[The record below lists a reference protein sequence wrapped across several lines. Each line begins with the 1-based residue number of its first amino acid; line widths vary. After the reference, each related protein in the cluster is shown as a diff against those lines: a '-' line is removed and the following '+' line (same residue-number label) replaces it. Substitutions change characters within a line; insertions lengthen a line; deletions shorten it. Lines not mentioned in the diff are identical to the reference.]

1 MKTIGLIPQRP
12 PFVMVDDMEIISSE
26 HCRTTLLIKEGN
38 LLCDGTSFGES
49 GVLEH
54 IAQSAAAFIGDK
66 SLREEGRIWPGYI
79 GEIKK
84 FNFLGFA
91 KPGDVLTTEI
101 RITTI
106 FGDVTAI
113 EAQTSVSSGADN
125 QHPVASCAMKLFVDR
140 SHA

>member
-1 MKTIGLIPQRP
+1 MKTIGLIPQHP
-12 PFVMVDDMEIISSE
+12 PFVMVDDMEVISPE

-38 LLCDGTSFGES
+38 LLCDETFFGES

-79 GEIKK
+79 GEIKN
-84 FNFLGFA
+84 FNFLDSA
-91 KPGDVLTTEI
+91 KTGDVLTTEI

-113 EAQTSVSSGADN
+113 EAHTSVSSGTDN
-125 QHPVASCAMKLFVDR
+125 YRPVASCGMKLFVDR

>member
-12 PFVMVDDMEIISSE
+12 PFVMVDDLEIISPE

-38 LLCDGTSFGES
+38 LLCDETIFGES

-79 GEIKK
+79 GEIKN
-84 FNFLGFA
+84 FNFLDSA
-91 KPGDVLTTEI
+91 KTGDVLTTEI
-101 RITTI
+101 RISTI

-113 EAQTSVSSGADN
+113 EAHTSVSSGADN
-125 QHPVASCAMKLFVDR
+125 YRPVASCGMKLFVDR

>member
-12 PFVMVDDMEIISSE
+12 PFVMVDDLEIISPE

-38 LLCDGTSFGES
+38 LLCDETIFGES

-79 GEIKK
+79 GEIKN
-84 FNFLGFA
+84 FNFLDSA
-91 KPGDVLTTEI
+91 KTGDVLTTEI
-101 RITTI
+101 RISTI

-113 EAQTSVSSGADN
+113 EAHTSVSSGADN
-125 QHPVASCAMKLFVDR
+125 YRPIASCGMKLFVDR

>member
-12 PFVMVDDMEIISSE
+12 PFVMVDDLEIISPE

-38 LLCDGTSFGES
+38 LLCDETIFGES

-79 GEIKK
+79 GEIKN
-84 FNFLGFA
+84 FNFLDSA
-91 KPGDVLTTEI
+91 KTGDVLTTEI

-125 QHPVASCAMKLFVDR
+125 YRPVARCGMKLFVDR